1 MQSSDFGVSSLAL
14 YKNKEIKQYQSK
26 NYNRQTAANRG
37 RTRHFRRIFVYDK
50 SIICVPRQEFLFCLI
65 CLVFCGFSHNKRV
78 FYNEFTTFEKCS
90 DMTKKEIVE
99 NEIFIPLYKFRNIS
113 FDFEK

>member
-1 MQSSDFGVSSLAL
+1 MIRKKIAGSVECGVVTDRRRLRILDFLVKQGIPRQI
-14 YKNKEIKQYQSK
+14 KEKQ
-26 NYNRQTAANRG
+26 NN
-37 RTRHFRRIFVYDK
+37 DK
-50 SIICVPRQEFLFCLI
+50 STFRLPRQEFFFSPNLLI
-65 CLVFCGFSHNKRV
+65 LCRFPYNRRV
-78 FYNEFTTFEKCS
+78 YYNDFTTFEKCS

>member
-1 MQSSDFGVSSLAL
+1 MNRRVPNGTHGGVRGRKFL
-14 YKNKEIKQYQSK
+14 IKR
-26 NYNRQTAANRG
+26 NFLLLDCRFPYNRR
-37 RTRHFRRIFVYDK
+37 VY
-50 SIICVPRQEFLFCLI
+50 
-65 CLVFCGFSHNKRV
+65 
-78 FYNEFTTFEKCS
+78 YNDFTTFEKCS

>member
-1 MQSSDFGVSSLAL
+1 M
-14 YKNKEIKQYQSK
+14 
-26 NYNRQTAANRG
+26 
-37 RTRHFRRIFVYDK
+37 
-50 SIICVPRQEFLFCLI
+50 I

>member
-1 MQSSDFGVSSLAL
+1 MLVIDFWNCDL
-14 YKNKEIKQYQSK
+14 YNCIKILMKLIYLYIGMEEKQ
-26 NYNRQTAANRG
+26 N
-37 RTRHFRRIFVYDK
+37 YDK
-50 SIICVPRQEFLFCLI
+50 SVIHLPRQEFFFCPNLLI
-65 CLVFCGFSHNKRV
+65 LCRFPYNRRV
-78 FYNEFTTFEKCS
+78 YYNDFTTFEKCS

>member
-1 MQSSDFGVSSLAL
+1 MQHLKHIIYREFTQDRKGVSDDTRSLCMPW
-14 YKNKEIKQYQSK
+14 K
-26 NYNRQTAANRG
+26 
-37 RTRHFRRIFVYDK
+37 
-50 SIICVPRQEFLFCLI
+50 EFLFCLNF
-65 CLVFCGFSHNKRV
+65 LVLCGFPHNRRV
-78 FYNEFTTFEKCS
+78 HYNDFTTLEKCS

>member
-1 MQSSDFGVSSLAL
+1 M
-14 YKNKEIKQYQSK
+14 
-26 NYNRQTAANRG
+26 
-37 RTRHFRRIFVYDK
+37 
-50 SIICVPRQEFLFCLI
+50 I
-65 CLVFCGFSHNKRV
+65 CLVFCGFSHTKRV